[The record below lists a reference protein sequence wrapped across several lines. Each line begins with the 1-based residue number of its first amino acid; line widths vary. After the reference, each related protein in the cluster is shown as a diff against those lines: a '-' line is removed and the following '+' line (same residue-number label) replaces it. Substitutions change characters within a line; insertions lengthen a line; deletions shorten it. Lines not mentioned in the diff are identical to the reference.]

1 MRGMQPIVEKRLARY
16 LRVWPPAV
24 AEEVTAYLAHPAA
37 DAVDPDVGEERFWS
51 LLPRWLAADRRFVVS
66 RRSRAWLNDILWA
79 QYCVFLFVRIHDDLF
94 DGQAHSPSLVFVA
107 DQLLLESEIS
117 LARHHDDAAFWR
129 LFRASVS
136 TTLAAILQV
145 DALQRRPRAMTSNS
159 LLLHANVSA
168 IFKIGAAA
176 ICVDARRM
184 REYRQISRCA
194 DELAIAEQILD
205 DLFDIEEDVARGRYT
220 FVANALLGDS
230 TATGQWHA
238 CLARQMLFGD
248 GVGAL
253 LDRAATHVD
262 RARAAIDRLRLAPA
276 ARYLE
281 TVGRRLDE
289 MRPVIHRA
297 RVEHVFRNLTDA
309 RVRRIL
315 PRSSQRTPAGGD
327 RHVAP

>member
-1 MRGMQPIVEKRLARY
+1 MRGLQSLVGKRLARY

-24 AEEVTAYLAHPAA
+24 AAEVTAYLARPAA
-37 DAVDPDVGEERFWS
+37 DTVDRDVGEERFWS
-51 LLPRWLAADRRFVVS
+51 LLPRWLAADRRFVVA
-66 RRSRAWLNDILWA
+66 RRSRGWLNDILWA
-79 QYCVFLFVRIHDDLF
+79 QYCLFLFVRIHDDLF
-94 DGQAHSPSLVFVA
+94 DGQAQSPSLVFVA
-107 DQLLLESEIS
+107 DQLLLESETA

-136 TTLAAILQV
+136 TTLAAILKV
-145 DALQRRPRAMTSNS
+145 DALQRRPRAMTSRA
-159 LLLHANVSA
+159 LVLHGNVSA

-184 REYRQISRCA
+184 REFRQISRCA

-230 TATGQWHA
+230 TATDQWRA
-238 CLARQMLFGD
+238 RLAQQMLFGD
-248 GVGAL
+248 GIGAL

-276 ARYLE
+276 ALYLE
-281 TVGRRLDE
+281 NVRRRVDE
-289 MRPVIHRA
+289 LRPVIHRA
-297 RVEHVFRNLTDA
+297 RVEHVFRTLTDA
-309 RVRRIL
+309 RGRRIL
-315 PRSSQRTPAGGD
+315 PRSSQRTPASGH
-327 RHVAP
+327 RHPAA